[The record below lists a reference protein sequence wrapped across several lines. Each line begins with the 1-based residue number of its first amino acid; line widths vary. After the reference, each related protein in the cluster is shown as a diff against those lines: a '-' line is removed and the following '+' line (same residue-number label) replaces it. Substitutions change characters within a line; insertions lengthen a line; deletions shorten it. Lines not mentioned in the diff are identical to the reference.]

1 MQADRPGQGAK
12 LKRCRHGSETPRD
25 REPRHRQDHRDFQ
38 QEAEVPVGGQ
48 IGSNKIEDDLA
59 GREAGRQHRGTGVA
73 GPPIPLPVAA
83 TLPVRAP

>member
-1 MQADRPGQGAK
+1 
-12 LKRCRHGSETPRD
+12 
-25 REPRHRQDHRDFQ
+25 
-38 QEAEVPVGGQ
+38 VPVGGQ